1 MVDAQGTDTEIAT
14 GTEAAGTETVR
25 PDDARP
31 PPLTVTEAAAARV
44 RALLDQAG
52 RPVVG
57 VRIGVKKSGCSGMR
71 YQVDYVEEQ
80 RPFEDVVETKGVKV
94 FIDPMAIMFLLGTEM
109 DYEETRMHSGFVFR
123 NPNET
128 SRCGCGESFS
138 V

>member
-1 MVDAQGTDTEIAT
+1 MVETHVTGIETAT
-14 GTEAAGTETVR
+14 GPDATPPDGPR
-25 PDDARP
+25 PA
-31 PPLTVTEAAAARV
+31 PLSLTDAAAARV
-44 RALLDQAG
+44 RALMSNAG
-52 RPVVG
+52 RPVLG
-57 VRIGVKKSGCSGMR
+57 VRVGVKKSGCSGMR
-71 YQVDYVEEQ
+71 YQVEYVDEP

-109 DYEETRMHSGFVFR
+109 DYEETRMQSGFVFR